1 MADKIENLELGHSRQ
16 ESNKNLIIRI
26 TDVHDDK
33 TLETDS
39 PHRHNFYMICLVVKG
54 GGTHVID
61 FEKIDILPNRL
72 FFIQPEQVHFWQ
84 VKPQSTLAVVQFSV
98 DFLTGLIDY
107 SRIPAI
113 HSPTASYVDLPGDT
127 AAFFLYT
134 LKRIETESANNEL
147 HSDKIIQA
155 NIVILL
161 AEIERLLKYSSIQRD
176 RRNKYTILENYKK
189 LVNDKYKEI
198 TTISEF
204 AGLLNIS
211 PNYLNIVIRETTGQ
225 TAIDLLHKRVVL
237 EAKRLLINQHVDVM
251 QIAFDLGFKDASYF
265 SRFFK
270 RATGQSPT
278 VFRNDNYKMYQ
289 HRDD

>member
-1 MADKIENLELGHSRQ
+1 MKKIEKLDLGHTKHGLD
-16 ESNKNLIIRI
+16 KNLIIRI

-33 TLETDS
+33 SLETDF

-54 GGTHVID
+54 SGTHVID

-72 FFIQPEQVHFWQ
+72 FFVQPDQAHFWQ
-84 VKPQSTLAVVQFSV
+84 VKPTSTVAVVQFSL

-113 HSPTASYVDLPGDT
+113 HSPALSYLDLPIDT

-134 LKRIETESANNEL
+134 LKRIDFESTRNDL
-147 HSDKIIQA
+147 HSDKIIQL

-161 AEIERLLKYSSIQRD
+161 AEIERHLKYMSIHRD
-176 RRNKYTILENYKK
+176 QKSKYTILGNYKK
-189 LVNDKYKEI
+189 LVNEKYKEI
-198 TTISEF
+198 ATIGEF
-204 AGLLNIS
+204 ARRLNIS
-211 PNYLNIVIRETTGQ
+211 PNYLNIVIKETTGQ
-225 TAIDLLHKRVVL
+225 TALDLLHKRVIL
-237 EAKRLLINQHVDVM
+237 EAKRLLINKRLDVV
-251 QIAFDLGFKDASYF
+251 QIAFELGFKDASYF

-278 VFRNDNYKMYQ
+278 EFRKDIYKMYR
-289 HRDD
+289 HPDK